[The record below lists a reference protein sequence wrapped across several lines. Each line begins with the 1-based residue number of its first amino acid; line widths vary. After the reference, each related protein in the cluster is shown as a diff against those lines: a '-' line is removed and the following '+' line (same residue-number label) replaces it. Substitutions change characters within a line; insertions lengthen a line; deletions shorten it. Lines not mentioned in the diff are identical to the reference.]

1 MIYPR
6 ALTFVMYLK
15 SICLV
20 YETFVIYINQ
30 QLKCVLEEVEFTVML
45 LMLVWGHPLLHV
57 LMKRRN
63 LMSLLLFLHQ
73 GCN

>member
-1 MIYPR
+1 
-6 ALTFVMYLK
+6 MYLK

-45 LMLVWGHPLLHV
+45 LMLFWGHPLL
-57 LMKRRN
+57 LMKRSN
-63 LMSLLLFLHQ
+63 LMSLLLLLHQ